1 MKDLGSKTDLI
12 YSSKMSGTSNLDK
25 DNIIST
31 FIEELSEEERQDYL
45 LATEHI
51 NGQFLKGFKKD
62 QKGQVMKV

>member
-1 MKDLGSKTDLI
+1 
-12 YSSKMSGTSNLDK
+12 MSGTSNLDK
-25 DNIIST
+25 DNIISM